1 MGSSRVHTAYSWISL
16 ACRNLFMIW
25 ASLRKSSES
34 MVPIRGGPSETGRS
48 ECLKQQQ
55 IKLVI
60 MIKFCFP
67 ASNATE
73 LLLCF
78 KCGKTKID
86 MGVPGLRVFTATGV
100 VSFHRPSNTSPNWP
114 APSFLSSLM
123 DLRSISH
130 WSTVLYDKPWVWGT
144 SICSN
149 RREALSLFADTGRDV
164 GQLGRRVRT
173 IQLTFL
179 HGSPRR
185 VHRPSACLE

>member
-55 IKLVI
+55 IELVI

-67 ASNATE
+67 ASNAAE

-78 KCGKTKID
+78 KCGKTK
-86 MGVPGLRVFTATGV
+86 VRHRRTRFKGLHRYWRGFIPQTLEHFSKLTSPQLPQQLDGFTVNLPLVHGV
-100 VSFHRPSNTSPNWP
+100 VWQAVSLRDLHLQQQRRGTLTLRRHRTRCWT
-114 APSFLSSLM
+114 A
-123 DLRSISH
+123 RS
-130 WSTVLYDKPWVWGT
+130 
-144 SICSN
+144 
-149 RREALSLFADTGRDV
+149 A
-164 GQLGRRVRT
+164 GQNY
-173 IQLTFL
+173 
-179 HGSPRR
+179 
-185 VHRPSACLE
+185 SAYLLAWFP